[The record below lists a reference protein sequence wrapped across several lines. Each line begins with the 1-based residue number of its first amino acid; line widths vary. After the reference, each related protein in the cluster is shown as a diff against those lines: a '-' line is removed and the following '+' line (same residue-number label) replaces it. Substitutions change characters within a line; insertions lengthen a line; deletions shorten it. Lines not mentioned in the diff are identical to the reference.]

1 MLDKVLF
8 SLKYSL
14 FFFLFFFGINVFVVI
29 HYKLEALLVSTDISM
44 FSWRNRQKKNQLFL
58 RFLHVFFFFF
68 FFFFCSFLI

>member
-44 FSWRNRQKKNQLFL
+44 FS
-58 RFLHVFFFFF
+58 
-68 FFFFCSFLI
+68 